1 MKTVEDFV
9 NDDMHYAVD
18 KRVWGWADQCL
29 AVRRRDR
36 ENFDAGIEA
45 ALRRKFGSDPRV
57 TLLALNEEIQTAIK
71 GLLPPAAQPADEG
84 KPASESP
91 TIPLKQLRLEGVVS
105 FDWGGGEDGGGE
117 IKIGEWGLICE
128 ILKLF
133 KSGVKVTIAIMDE
146 TFDGE
151 LFADVGCGGYS
162 EWTPGD
168 PAELK
173 VGPHNIFNELGRFE
187 GKKVTVVVADG
198 PVNLLAEEGK
208 P

>member
-1 MKTVEDFV
+1 MSETTVTGDNGFMTITKSLFEHEKRQQFEAGWREGVED
-9 NDDMHYAVD
+9 A
-18 KRVWGWADQCL
+18 AQEL
-29 AVRRRDR
+29 
-36 ENFDAGIEA
+36 ENNYEQYVPC
-45 ALRRKFGSDPRV
+45 DPS
-57 TLLALNEEIQTAIK
+57 QTAK
-71 GLLPPAAQPADEG
+71 DLREQLLVIEGPPAAQPADEG
-84 KPASESP
+84 K
-91 TIPLKQLRLEGVVS
+91 PLKQLRLEGVVS
-105 FDWGGGEDGGGE
+105 FDWGGEDGGGE

-173 VGPHNIFNELGRFE
+173 VGPHNIFYELRRFE
-187 GKKVTVVVADG
+187 GKKVTVVVAEG